1 VSVAFIFNL
10 FLLVFFFQVFLVAA
24 GAQPRLF
31 DIADAVDGTVAAP
44 ALVMARRAAQQTGL
58 AVLLQ
63 APSATGCLTYVTA
76 ADAIVAVIL
85 LAALA
90 VEAVLPVHHVSAVGA
105 RGTVPIFEPHEG
117 GAGVVRA

>member
-1 VSVAFIFNL
+1 MFVSIAFIFHL
-10 FLLVFFFQVFLVAA
+10 FLLVLLFFFQVFLVAA
-24 GAQPRLF
+24 GAQPGFL
-31 DIADAVDGTVAAP
+31 DKTVAVDGTVAAP

-63 APSATGCLTYVTA
+63 APSATGCLAYVSA

-90 VEAVLPVHHVSAVGA
+90 VEAILPVHHVPAVGA
-105 RGTVPIFEPHEG
+105 RGTVPILEPHE
-117 GAGVVRA
+117 R